1 VPVSVPVYNG
11 TKVFAPAA
19 YKRLKRYTEEVSKY
33 DAIAVYYTANVYYG
47 RVNLNVK
54 AVVVL
59 AAAVSVA
66 MVALEHDGSSV
77 PEMTNNLVRVSGCS
91 NVEEAPSRPL
101 SEEGKELF

>member
-1 VPVSVPVYNG
+1 VPVYNG
-11 TKVFAPAA
+11 TKAFAPAA
-19 YKRLKRYTEEVSKY
+19 YKRLMRYTEEVSKD
-33 DAIAVYYTANVYYG
+33 DAVAVYYTANVYNA

-66 MVALEHDGSSV
+66 MVGDEHDGSSV
-77 PEMTNNLVRVSGCS
+77 PEMTNDLVRVSGRGS
-91 NVEEAPSRPL
+91 VEEAPLSPL